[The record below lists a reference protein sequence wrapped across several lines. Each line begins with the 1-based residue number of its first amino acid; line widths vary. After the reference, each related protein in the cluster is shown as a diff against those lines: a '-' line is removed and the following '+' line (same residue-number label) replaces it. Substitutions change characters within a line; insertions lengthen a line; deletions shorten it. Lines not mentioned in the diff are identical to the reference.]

1 VRGLNSKKRV
11 AAFAGASSAHIKSNF
26 RPNCVPLVFLGTD
39 QRFGIMRTIILTFL
53 IWSATWGAAFAV
65 GKRTYW
71 PGFNGS
77 ISQFL
82 VPLDAAKPKDRFLTL
97 KIQLSAEP
105 KANTAAFDSA
115 FHAVCQTHRGNLLK
129 SAQKISL
136 HNDWRVKAVFLW
148 PSRSTSSNGVTVNMN
163 KHKFMWLSNCRAT
176 QKL

>member
-1 VRGLNSKKRV
+1 MRSRRGAGLSNERCSVYAGEMRGLNSKKRV
-11 AAFAGASSAHIKSNF
+11 AAFAGASTARIKSNF

-53 IWSATWGAAFAV
+53 IWSASWGAAFAE

-105 KANTAAFDSA
+105 KAVSA
-115 FHAVCQTHRGNLLK
+115 SPPILL
-129 SAQKISL
+129 
-136 HNDWRVKAVFLW
+136 
-148 PSRSTSSNGVTVNMN
+148 
-163 KHKFMWLSNCRAT
+163 
-176 QKL
+176 